1 MWVGKG
7 VRTGDNVLFFQQ
19 FFSTIAPI
27 SILNIMLTQ
36 SQYTIYRNI
45 YCILDI
51 RRNHKQIVV
60 RNLLITKT
68 RAPEENQM
76 RKYIFVN
83 NVSGFTLEIR
93 SIDIYYL

>member
-7 VRTGDNVLFFQQ
+7 VRPEDCSFFFQQ

-27 SILNIMLTQ
+27 SIPNIMLTQ
-36 SQYTIYRNI
+36 SQYTVYKT

>member
-1 MWVGKG
+1 MWVGNG

-36 SQYTIYRNI
+36 SQYTIYKNI
-45 YCILDI
+45 YCIVDI

-83 NVSGFTLEIR
+83 NVSGFPLEIR
-93 SIDIYYL
+93 SIGIYYL